1 MMKRFVWGRYWSVVK
16 KEVIQIKRDRPS
28 LGIALVM
35 PLMLLFLF
43 GYAVNTDV
51 NDIKMV
57 VWNESPSAVSREL
70 VDSFVNTRVFQ
81 VTAQVGGYRE
91 IEAMLDEGSA
101 DVALVIG
108 PDYTRKRDRGEPVH
122 VQMLIDGSDPN
133 IARTATSHAQLIVQ
147 NQAITL
153 QEQKLQKQGMGE
165 LEMPLGLETR
175 VLFNPNMES
184 IVFNIPGLIGLIMQ
198 NVTMIL
204 TAFSLVR
211 EKERG
216 TMEQLIVTPIRPLEL
231 MLGKITPYVGVGLF
245 SFCLVLLVGTSW
257 FGVPVKGSI
266 SLLIALSILFL
277 VTTLLL
283 GIFISTVARTQLQA
297 MQMAFALIL
306 PSVLLSG
313 FMFPRDSMP
322 VVIQWLGGLVPLT
335 YFLEILRG
343 IFLKG
348 AGLEALWREVVGMG
362 IFSLFILVV
371 AILRFRKK
379 IE

>member
-1 MMKRFVWGRYWSVVK
+1 MSRFSPARYWSVVK
-16 KEVIQIKRDRPS
+16 KEIIQVKRDRPS
-28 LGIALVM
+28 LAIALAM
-35 PLMLLFLF
+35 PLMMLFLF

-51 NDIKMV
+51 SDIKTA
-57 VWNESPSAVSREL
+57 VWDQSPSAYSREL
-70 VDSFVNTRVFQ
+70 VSQLENTRVFQ
-81 VTAQVGGYRE
+81 VTAHAGSYRE
-91 IEAMLDEGSA
+91 IEAMLDDGSA
-101 DVALVIG
+101 SVALVIP
-108 PDYTRKRDRGEPVH
+108 PDYARKRDRGEMAE

-133 IARTATSHAQLIVQ
+133 IARTASSNAQLIVQ
-147 NQAITL
+147 NNAITI
-153 QEQKLQKQGMGE
+153 QEERMQKQGLGPMEPAVE
-165 LEMPLGLETR
+165 LDTR

-231 MLGKITPYVGVGLF
+231 LLGKITPYVFIGFF
-245 SFCLVLLVGTSW
+245 SFCLVLLLGTAW
-257 FGVPVKGSI
+257 FGVPVKGSAALLV
-266 SLLIALSILFL
+266 SLSVLFL
-277 VTTLLL
+277 VTTLTL

-297 MQMAFALIL
+297 MQIAFAFIL

-313 FMFPRDSMP
+313 FMFPRETMP
-322 VVIQWLGGLVPLT
+322 VVIQWLGGIVPLT

-348 AGLEALWREVVGMG
+348 VGLEALWKDMIGMVVFFLLM
-362 IFSLFILVV
+362 ISV

>member
-1 MMKRFVWGRYWSVVK
+1 MKRFSLARYWSVVK
-16 KEVIQIKRDRPS
+16 KEIIQIKRDRPS
-28 LGIALVM
+28 LAIALAM
-35 PLMLLFLF
+35 PLMMLFLF

-51 NDIKMV
+51 NDIKTV
-57 VWNESPSAVSREL
+57 VWNQSPSAYSREL
-70 VDSFVNTRVFQ
+70 VSQLENTHIFQ
-81 VTAQVGGYRE
+81 VVAHAGSYSQL
-91 IEAMLDEGSA
+91 EAMLDEGSA
-101 DVALVIG
+101 RVALVIP
-108 PDYTRKRDRGEPVH
+108 PDYTRKRDRGEKAD

-133 IARTATSHAQLIVQ
+133 IARTAASNAQIIIQ
-147 NQAITL
+147 NNGMTIL
-153 QEQKLQKQGMGE
+153 EERMQKQGFGQLEPVVE
-165 LEMPLGLETR
+165 LQPR

-231 MLGKITPYVGVGLF
+231 LLGKITPYVIIGFF
-245 SFCLVLLVGTSW
+245 SFCLVLMLGTSW
-257 FGVPVKGSI
+257 FGVPVKGSVM
-266 SLLIALSILFL
+266 LLVTLSVLFL
-277 VTTLLL
+277 LTTLTL

-297 MQMAFALIL
+297 MQMAFAFIL

-313 FMFPRDSMP
+313 FMFPRETMP
-322 VVIQWLGGLVPLT
+322 VVIQWLGGIVPLT

-348 AGLEALWREVVGMG
+348 VGLEALWKDTMGMV
-362 IFSLFILVV
+362 IFFLLIISV
-371 AILRFRKK
+371 AIIRFRKR

>member
-1 MMKRFVWGRYWSVVK
+1 MRYFVWERYWSVVK

-28 LGIALVM
+28 LAIALVM

-51 NDIKMV
+51 NDIQMA
-57 VWNESPSAVSREL
+57 VWNQSPAAASREL
-70 VDSFVNTRVFQ
+70 VDQFVNTRVFE
-81 VTAQVGGYRE
+81 VAAHVSGYEE
-91 IEAMLDEGSA
+91 IEAMLDDGSVN
-101 DVALVIG
+101 VALIIG
-108 PDYTRKRDRGEPVH
+108 PDYTRKRDRNEPVD
-122 VQMLIDGSDPN
+122 VQMLINGSDPN
-133 IARTATSHAQLIVQ
+133 IARTATSQAQLIVQ
-147 NQAITL
+147 HQAITL
-153 QEQKLQKQGMGE
+153 QEIKLQKQGLGE
-165 LEMPLGLETR
+165 LEQPLGLDTR

-245 SFCLVLLVGTSW
+245 SFCLVLLVGTYW

-266 SLLIALSILFL
+266 SLLVTLSILFL

-283 GIFISTVARTQLQA
+283 GIFISTVAKTQLQA
-297 MQMAFALIL
+297 MQMAFAFIL

-322 VVIQWLGGLVPLT
+322 LVIQWLGGLVPLT

-348 AGLEALWREVVGMG
+348 VDIDALWKDVVGMSS
-362 IFSLFILVV
+362 FCLLILTV

>member
-1 MMKRFVWGRYWSVVK
+1 MRHFVWERYWSVVK

-28 LGIALVM
+28 LAIALVM

-51 NDIKMV
+51 NDIQMA
-57 VWNESPSAVSREL
+57 VWNQSPSAASREL
-70 VDSFVNTRVFQ
+70 VDQFVHTRVFE
-81 VTAQVGGYRE
+81 VAAHVSGYEE
-91 IEAMLDEGSA
+91 IEAMLDDGSVN
-101 DVALVIG
+101 VALIIG
-108 PDYTRKRDRGEPVH
+108 PDYTRKRDRNEPVD
-122 VQMLIDGSDPN
+122 VQMLINGSDPN
-133 IARTATSHAQLIVQ
+133 IARTATSQAQLIVQ
-147 NQAITL
+147 HQAITL
-153 QEQKLQKQGMGE
+153 QEIKLQKQGLGE
-165 LEMPLGLETR
+165 LEQPLGLDTR

-245 SFCLVLLVGTSW
+245 SFCLVLLVGTYW

-266 SLLIALSILFL
+266 SLLVTLSVLFL

-283 GIFISTVARTQLQA
+283 GIFISTVAKTQLQA
-297 MQMAFALIL
+297 MQMAFAFIL

-322 VVIQWLGGLVPLT
+322 LVIQWLGGLVPLT

-348 AGLEALWREVVGMG
+348 VDIDALWKDVVGMSG
-362 IFSLFILVV
+362 FCLLILTV

>member
-1 MMKRFVWGRYWSVVK
+1 MRHFVWERYWSVVK

-28 LGIALVM
+28 LAIALVM

-51 NDIKMV
+51 NDIQMA
-57 VWNESPSAVSREL
+57 VWNQSPSAASREL
-70 VDSFVNTRVFQ
+70 VDQFVHTHVFE
-81 VTAQVGGYRE
+81 VAAHVSSYKE
-91 IEAMLDEGSA
+91 IEAMLDDGSVN
-101 DVALVIG
+101 VALIIG
-108 PDYTRKRDRGEPVH
+108 PDYTRKRDRNEPVD
-122 VQMLIDGSDPN
+122 VQMLINGSDPN
-133 IARTATSHAQLIVQ
+133 IARTATSQAQLIVQ
-147 NQAITL
+147 HQAITL
-153 QEQKLQKQGMGE
+153 QEMKLQKQGLGE
-165 LEMPLGLETR
+165 LEQPLGLDTR

-245 SFCLVLLVGTSW
+245 SFCLVLLVGTYW

-266 SLLIALSILFL
+266 SLLVTLSVLFL

-283 GIFISTVARTQLQA
+283 GIFISTVAKTQLQA
-297 MQMAFALIL
+297 MQMAFAFIL

-322 VVIQWLGGLVPLT
+322 LVIQWVGGLVPLT

-348 AGLEALWREVVGMG
+348 VGIDALWKDVVGMSG
-362 IFSLFILVV
+362 FCLLILTV

>member
-1 MMKRFVWGRYWSVVK
+1 MRSFSLARYWSIVK
-16 KEVIQIKRDRPS
+16 KEIIQIKRDRPS
-28 LGIALVM
+28 LAIALAM
-35 PLMLLFLF
+35 PLMMLFLF

-51 NDIKMV
+51 SEIKTA
-57 VWNESPSAVSREL
+57 VWNQSPSAYSREL
-70 VDSFVNTRVFQ
+70 VSQLENTRIFQ
-81 VTAQVGGYRE
+81 VIAYPGSYSE
-91 IEAMLDEGSA
+91 LEAMLDDGSA
-101 DVALVIG
+101 RAALVIP
-108 PDYTRKRDRGEPVH
+108 PDYTRKRDRQERAE
-122 VQMLIDGSDPN
+122 VQLLIDGSDPN
-133 IARTATSHAQLIVQ
+133 IARTASANAQLIIQ
-147 NQAITL
+147 NNSMTIL
-153 QEQKLQKQGMGE
+153 EERMQKQGMGPLDPAVE
-165 LEMPLGLETR
+165 LDTR

-231 MLGKITPYVGVGLF
+231 LLGKITPYVFIGFF
-245 SFCLVLLVGTSW
+245 SFCLVLLLGSTW
-257 FGVPVKGSI
+257 FGVPVKGSVP
-266 SLLIALSILFL
+266 LLVALSVLFL
-277 VTTLLL
+277 LTTLTL
-283 GIFISTVARTQLQA
+283 GIFISTVAKTQLQA
-297 MQMAFALIL
+297 MQIAFAFIL

-313 FMFPRDSMP
+313 FMFPRETMP
-322 VVIQWLGGLVPLT
+322 VVIQWLGGIVPLT

-348 AGLEALWREVVGMG
+348 VGLEALWRESIGMV
-362 IFSLFILVV
+362 LFFLLIISV

>member
-1 MMKRFVWGRYWSVVK
+1 MRHFVWERYWSVVK

-28 LGIALVM
+28 LAIALVM

-51 NDIKMV
+51 NDIQMA
-57 VWNESPSAVSREL
+57 VWNQSPSAASREL
-70 VDSFVNTRVFQ
+70 VDQFVHTHVFE
-81 VTAQVGGYRE
+81 VAAHVSSYKE
-91 IEAMLDEGSA
+91 IEAMLDDGSVN
-101 DVALVIG
+101 VALIIG
-108 PDYTRKRDRGEPVH
+108 PDYTRKRDRNEPVD
-122 VQMLIDGSDPN
+122 VQMLINGSDPN
-133 IARTATSHAQLIVQ
+133 IARTATSQAQLIVQ
-147 NQAITL
+147 HQAITL
-153 QEQKLQKQGMGE
+153 QEMKLKKQGLGE
-165 LEMPLGLETR
+165 LEQPLGLDTR

-245 SFCLVLLVGTSW
+245 SFCLVLLVGTYW

-266 SLLIALSILFL
+266 SLLVTLSVLFL

-283 GIFISTVARTQLQA
+283 GIFISTVAKTQLQA
-297 MQMAFALIL
+297 MQMAFAFIL

-322 VVIQWLGGLVPLT
+322 LVIQWLGGLVPLT

-348 AGLEALWREVVGMG
+348 VGIDALWKDVVGMSS
-362 IFSLFILVV
+362 FCLLILTV

>member
-1 MMKRFVWGRYWSVVK
+1 MRHFVWERYWSVVK

-28 LGIALVM
+28 LAIALVM

-51 NDIKMV
+51 NDIQMA
-57 VWNESPSAVSREL
+57 VWNQSPSAASREL
-70 VDSFVNTRVFQ
+70 VDQFVHTRVFE
-81 VTAQVGGYRE
+81 VAAHVSGYEE
-91 IEAMLDEGSA
+91 IEAMLDDGSVN
-101 DVALVIG
+101 VALIIG
-108 PDYTRKRDRGEPVH
+108 PDYTRKRDRNEPVD
-122 VQMLIDGSDPN
+122 VQMLINGSDPN
-133 IARTATSHAQLIVQ
+133 IARTATSQAQLIVQ
-147 NQAITL
+147 HQAITL
-153 QEQKLQKQGMGE
+153 QEIKLQKQGFGE
-165 LEMPLGLETR
+165 LEQPLGLDTR

-245 SFCLVLLVGTSW
+245 SFCLVLLVGTYW

-266 SLLIALSILFL
+266 SLLVTLSVLFL

-283 GIFISTVARTQLQA
+283 GIFISTVAKTQLQA
-297 MQMAFALIL
+297 MQMAFAFIL

-322 VVIQWLGGLVPLT
+322 LVIQWLGGLVPLT

-348 AGLEALWREVVGMG
+348 VDIDALWKDVVGMSS
-362 IFSLFILVV
+362 FCLLILTV

>member
-1 MMKRFVWGRYWSVVK
+1 MRHFVWERYWSVVK

-28 LGIALVM
+28 LAIALVM

-51 NDIKMV
+51 NDIQMA
-57 VWNESPSAVSREL
+57 VWNQSPSAASREL
-70 VDSFVNTRVFQ
+70 VDQFVHTRVFE
-81 VTAQVGGYRE
+81 VAAHVSGYEE
-91 IEAMLDEGSA
+91 IEAMLDDGSVN
-101 DVALVIG
+101 VALIIG
-108 PDYTRKRDRGEPVH
+108 PDYTRKRDRNEPVD
-122 VQMLIDGSDPN
+122 VQMLINGSDPN
-133 IARTATSHAQLIVQ
+133 IARTATSQAQLIVQ
-147 NQAITL
+147 HQAITL
-153 QEQKLQKQGMGE
+153 QEKKLQKQGLGE
-165 LEMPLGLETR
+165 LEQPLGLDTR

-245 SFCLVLLVGTSW
+245 SFCLVLLVGTYW

-266 SLLIALSILFL
+266 SLLVTLSVLFL

-283 GIFISTVARTQLQA
+283 GIFISTVAKTQLQA
-297 MQMAFALIL
+297 MQMAFAFIL

-322 VVIQWLGGLVPLT
+322 LVIQWLGGLVPLT

-348 AGLEALWREVVGMG
+348 VDIDALWKDVVGMSS
-362 IFSLFILVV
+362 FCLLILTV

>member
-1 MMKRFVWGRYWSVVK
+1 MKHFVWERYWSVVK

-28 LGIALVM
+28 LAIALVM

-51 NDIKMV
+51 NDIQMA
-57 VWNESPSAVSREL
+57 VWNQSPSAASREL
-70 VDSFVNTRVFQ
+70 VDQFVHTRVFE
-81 VTAQVGGYRE
+81 VAAHVSGYEE
-91 IEAMLDEGSA
+91 IEAMLDDGSVN
-101 DVALVIG
+101 VALIIG
-108 PDYTRKRDRGEPVH
+108 PDYTRKRDRNEPVD
-122 VQMLIDGSDPN
+122 VQMLINGSDPN
-133 IARTATSHAQLIVQ
+133 IARTATSQAQLIVQ
-147 NQAITL
+147 HQAITL
-153 QEQKLQKQGMGE
+153 QEIKLQKQGLGE
-165 LEMPLGLETR
+165 LEQPLGLDTR

-245 SFCLVLLVGTSW
+245 SFCLVLLVGTYW

-266 SLLIALSILFL
+266 SLLVTLSVLFL

-283 GIFISTVARTQLQA
+283 GIFISTVAKTQLQA
-297 MQMAFALIL
+297 MQMAFAFIL

-322 VVIQWLGGLVPLT
+322 LVIQWLGGLVPLT

-348 AGLEALWREVVGMG
+348 VDIDALWKDVVGMSS
-362 IFSLFILVV
+362 FCLLILTV

>member
-1 MMKRFVWGRYWSVVK
+1 MNRFRFSRYWAVVK
-16 KEVIQIKRDRPS
+16 KEVIQLKRDKPS
-28 LGIALVM
+28 LRIALLM
-35 PLMLLFLF
+35 PILLLVLF

-51 NDIKMV
+51 DHIKTA
-57 VWNESPSAVSREL
+57 VWDQSQTGHSREL
-70 VDSFVNTRVFQ
+70 IDSLVHTEYFHIVFH
-81 VTAQVGGYRE
+81 AHSYSELERS
-91 IEAMLDEGSA
+91 IDDGSA
-101 DVALVIG
+101 DVAIIIP
-108 PDYTRKRDRGEPVH
+108 PDYANKRDNDEPVS
-122 VQMLIDGSDPN
+122 VQMLINGSDPN
-133 IARTATSHAQLIVQ
+133 IARTAVANAQLIVQ
-147 NQAITL
+147 NKALAIQDEKML
-153 QEQKLQKQGMGE
+153 KEGLGKLEPPVQ
-165 LEMPLGLETR
+165 LEPR

-231 MLGKITPYVGVGLF
+231 MLGKITPYVFIGF
-245 SFCLVLLVGTSW
+245 TSFCVVLVVGTLW
-257 FGVPVKGSI
+257 FGVPLKGSL
-266 SLLIALSILFL
+266 SLLVCLSVLFL
-277 VTTLLL
+277 ISTLTL
-283 GIFISTVARTQLQA
+283 GIVISTVAKTQLQA
-297 MQMAFALIL
+297 MQMAFAFIL

-313 FMFPRDSMP
+313 FMFPRDTMP
-322 VVIQWLGGLVPLT
+322 VVVQWLGGIVPLT

-348 AGLEALWREVVGMG
+348 VGLDALWKDTLGMLAFFLLM
-362 IFSLFILVV
+362 ISA

>member
-1 MMKRFVWGRYWSVVK
+1 MRHFVWERYWSVVK

-28 LGIALVM
+28 LAIALVM

-51 NDIKMV
+51 NDIQMA
-57 VWNESPSAVSREL
+57 VWNQSPSAASREL
-70 VDSFVNTRVFQ
+70 VDQFVHTHVFE
-81 VTAQVGGYRE
+81 VAAHVSSYKE
-91 IEAMLDEGSA
+91 IEAMLDDGSVN
-101 DVALVIG
+101 VALIIG
-108 PDYTRKRDRGEPVH
+108 PDYTRKRDRNEPID
-122 VQMLIDGSDPN
+122 VQMLINGSDPN
-133 IARTATSHAQLIVQ
+133 IARTATSQAQLIVQ
-147 NQAITL
+147 HQAITL
-153 QEQKLQKQGMGE
+153 QEMKLQKQGLGE
-165 LEMPLGLETR
+165 LEQPLGLDTR

-245 SFCLVLLVGTSW
+245 SFCLVLLVGTYW

-266 SLLIALSILFL
+266 SLLVTLSVLFL

-283 GIFISTVARTQLQA
+283 GIFISTVAKTQLQA
-297 MQMAFALIL
+297 MQMAFAFIL

-322 VVIQWLGGLVPLT
+322 LVIQWLGGLVPLT

-348 AGLEALWREVVGMG
+348 VGIDALWKDVVGMSS
-362 IFSLFILVV
+362 FCLLILTV

>member
-1 MMKRFVWGRYWSVVK
+1 MRHFVWERYWSVVK

-28 LGIALVM
+28 LAIALVM

-51 NDIKMV
+51 NDIQMA
-57 VWNESPSAVSREL
+57 VWNQSPSAASREL
-70 VDSFVNTRVFQ
+70 VDQFVHTRVFE
-81 VTAQVGGYRE
+81 VAAHVSSYKE
-91 IEAMLDEGSA
+91 IEAMLDDGSVN
-101 DVALVIG
+101 VALIIG
-108 PDYTRKRDRGEPVH
+108 PDYTRRRDRNEPVD
-122 VQMLIDGSDPN
+122 VQMLINGSDPN
-133 IARTATSHAQLIVQ
+133 IARTATSQAQLIVQ
-147 NQAITL
+147 HQAITL
-153 QEQKLQKQGMGE
+153 QEMKLQKQGLGE
-165 LEMPLGLETR
+165 LEQPLGLDTR

-245 SFCLVLLVGTSW
+245 SFCLVLLVGTYW

-266 SLLIALSILFL
+266 SLLVTLSVLFL

-283 GIFISTVARTQLQA
+283 GIFISTVAKTQLQA
-297 MQMAFALIL
+297 MQMAFAFIL

-322 VVIQWLGGLVPLT
+322 LVIQWLGGLVPLT

-348 AGLEALWREVVGMG
+348 VGIDALWKDVVGMSS
-362 IFSLFILVV
+362 FCLLILSV